1 MLPEPANSQVCDE
14 ELTIDGLCNLIVALE
29 EAAGVSACCRAV
41 KPWIWAPSLSLIK
54 VKPLPIPSSSVIVA
68 EKGGPT
74 VTASTASMKNSFS
87 GSRFLYPSTFT
98 RT

>member
-1 MLPEPANSQVCDE
+1 MCDE
-14 ELTIDGLCNLIVALE
+14 ELTIDGLCNLIVALAV
-29 EAAGVSACCRAV
+29 AACVSACCKAV

-74 VTASTASMKNSFS
+74 VTPLTASIKNSFS
-87 GSRFLYPSTFT
+87 GSRFLYPSNLTI
-98 RT
+98 